1 MQQVAEYNVRER
13 LRDGTQIEI
22 RALRPED
29 EADLLAAVDR
39 TSPESLRRRFFAVK
53 RGFTETERAFFM
65 NIDFS
70 NHVALI
76 ALAEEE
82 GHPVIVGGGRYIV
95 SAPGSAEMA
104 FVVVDAWQ
112 GRGIGSVLLRHL
124 VGIARDRGLAELT
137 ADVLPENRAML
148 KVFRNFGLQPASRR
162 DPQTV
167 HLVLKLV

>member
-1 MQQVAEYNVRER
+1 
-13 LRDGTQIEI
+13 
-22 RALRPED
+22 
-29 EADLLAAVDR
+29 
-39 TSPESLRRRFFAVK
+39 
-53 RGFTETERAFFM
+53 M

-112 GRGIGSVLLRHL
+112 GRGIGSVLLCHL